1 MDPDSIIYFK
11 VLGKETEDILNYVNF
26 EIISADQGLTKTVEF
41 TKTKVSVDQSFD
53 IIVCF
58 DYDKYDNLKDL
69 CDQQTTH

>member
-69 CDQQTTH
+69 CD